1 MAGKGSIKQRGAG
14 RHRAHARVVRTIAVF
29 KLAKALLLIGVGLGS
44 LDLLDPAAA
53 DTAYRWAS
61 AWAWRLGPRAASTV
75 ENRHANLQDSQLVVV
90 GIVAFLYAA
99 LFAVEGVGLW
109 MSKRW
114 AIYLTII
121 ATSSFVPFEVYE
133 LIRHAS
139 WQRGATLG
147 INLLVVGYLVWRIRQ
162 RAA

>member
-1 MAGKGSIKQRGAG
+1 MERADIGPTPERVLSEPLPSSNWPRLCSSSGSAW
-14 RHRAHARVVRTIAVF
+14 ALWVF
-29 KLAKALLLIGVGLGS
+29 LT
-44 LDLLDPAAA
+44 PRRA
-53 DTAYRWAS
+53 DTAYRWAW
-61 AWAWRLGPRAASTV
+61 AFAWRLGPRAVFTV
-75 ENRHANLQDSQLVVV
+75 QNRHANLQDSQLVVV
-90 GIVAFLYAA
+90 GMVAFLYAA

-114 AIYLTII
+114 AAYLTII

-147 INLLVVGYLVWRIRQ
+147 INLLVVGYLAWRVRQ
-162 RAA
+162 RPA